1 MYYLTQKCI
10 FISFNIVNIAL
21 TQVCKFN
28 KNAKRRIIKEMYLV
42 IKNNNKCKK
51 YVYGSKAMSY

>member
-1 MYYLTQKCI
+1 M
-10 FISFNIVNIAL
+10 FVSFNIVNIAL
-21 TQVCKFN
+21 KLVWKFN

-42 IKNNNKCKK
+42 IKNNNKCQK